1 MKKFIQENFA
11 LFCFGL
17 LIFTGIIGGSLF
29 PMEYFTNSNID
40 RLYLNQVNRD
50 FSKFLFAFPVFLII
64 VFFVAYNIR
73 KNPSSTI
80 NILGPTVFLLIYIPE
95 GFVLLLNTHNF
106 WQPDLSTFN
115 WNSWQEYSQYT
126 RAYKWVSL
134 ILYFVLIIFLQ
145 RKFGNFNSKKAEQNQ
160 KLTDHPSTS
169 MGSKS
174 SDFDG

>member
-11 LFCFGL
+11 SLFAFSII
-17 LIFTGIIGGSLF
+17 LIAVIAESLF
-29 PMEYFTNSNID
+29 PIEYFTNSNIE
-40 RLYLNQVNRD
+40 RHYLYRVNRD
-50 FSKFLFAFPVFLII
+50 FSKFIFFLPAFLII

-73 KNPSSTI
+73 KKNASSTLYA
-80 NILGPTVFLLIYIPE
+80 LGPTVFLLFYITE

-115 WNSWQEYSQYT
+115 WNSWREYSQFT

-134 ILYFVLIIFLQ
+134 ILYFVLNIFLQ
-145 RKFGNFNSKKAEQNQ
+145 RKFGNYNLEEAEQNQ
-160 KLTDHPSTS
+160 KLTNHPSNS

-174 SDFDG
+174 SDL